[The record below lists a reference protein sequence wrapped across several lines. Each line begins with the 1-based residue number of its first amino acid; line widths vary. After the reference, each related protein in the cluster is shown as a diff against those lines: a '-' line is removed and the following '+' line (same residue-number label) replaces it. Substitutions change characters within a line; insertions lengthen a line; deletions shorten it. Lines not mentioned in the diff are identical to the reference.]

1 MELWNNI
8 MTAWAEGEDAVSIL
22 EKTADLTDA
31 IQDRLPFAF
40 GGSAK
45 KRNYSSHQ
53 QVLSILLLSI
63 DRLSSIRQ
71 MSGLCSNSG
80 VSAVL

>member
-45 KRNYSSHQ
+45 KKNYSSYQ
-53 QVLSILLLSI
+53 QVIY
-63 DRLSSIRQ
+63 SSYQQVIYIIY
-71 MSGLCSNSG
+71 SSPEY
-80 VSAVL
+80 